1 MKAYARSIFHLFDGK
16 RRYIVPLFQR
26 QYVWNREKQWEP
38 LWEDI
43 SRVAE
48 RRWENQT
55 GPPHFLGAMVLDQ
68 IRTYGNQVPAHLIID
83 GQQRLTTF
91 QIIMAALRQVAGSVD
106 ASDFADEVQRYLENT
121 GIMENRDEERF
132 KMWPS
137 RVDQEAFKL
146 IVDSTSPKEMR
157 FGVVHKKVGHFH

>member
-16 RRYIVPLFQR
+16 RRYIVPLYQR

-43 SRVAE
+43 SRVAD
-48 RRWENQT
+48 RRWENET

-91 QIIMAALRQVAGSVD
+91 QILLSALREVAQNVG
-106 ASDFADEVQRYLENT
+106 ASAYADEVQRYLQNN
-121 GIMENRDEERF
+121 GIIGGDILYCF
-132 KMWPS
+132 C
-137 RVDQEAFKL
+137 QE
-146 IVDSTSPKEMR
+146 
-157 FGVVHKKVGHFH
+157 KK